1 MFGSTRLLLL
11 YVMNLQPGQFVA
23 CIYDDQWWPASIVEI
38 CTDNNDA
45 KISFMHPHG
54 PATIFFGRQR

>member
-1 MFGSTRLLLL
+1 
-11 YVMNLQPGQFVA
+11 MNLQPGQFVA

-54 PATIFFGRQR
+54 PATIFLADNGRLLLGTNS